1 MSFLT
6 VRPSVHVKDVG
17 DGRRFP
23 GVLFFSLFRVLLQFL
38 FFTVYIYCYVV
49 LITVAGTAGGG
60 DAAASALFFC
70 PTYCIILI
78 VWYVIYFYVAVAAE
92 DQHAM
97 LKVN

>member
-23 GVLFFSLFRVLLQFL
+23 CALVVSLFRVLLQFL
-38 FFTVYIYCYVV
+38 SFTVYCCVV

-78 VWYVIYFYVAVAAE
+78 VWYVIYFFV
-92 DQHAM
+92 Q
-97 LKVN
+97 

>member
-38 FFTVYIYCYVV
+38 FFTVYIYCCVV

-60 DAAASALFFC
+60 DAAASALFFLS
-70 PTYCIILI
+70 YILHHI
-78 VWYVIYFYVAVAAE
+78 DSLVRDILLCSCSCRRSTCDVE
-92 DQHAM
+92 S
-97 LKVN
+97 